1 MRLYS
6 EGLCCRYKVVYV
18 ASTKIEKSRFLL
30 RSESNFEAHL
40 ACKQHIFSIAL
51 ASYVIWHL
59 IFLFMTCFFWSWLA
73 FSFHDLLFLFMTC
86 FLCCYSKS
94 CRCLF
99 IYLFIDGREYHKS
112 HGEIRLIDCLLI
124 PGTEVMKKSL
134 GSPSTQCIGPYWVCY
149 SSKQV

>member
-1 MRLYS
+1 MRLFS
-6 EGLCCRYKVVYV
+6 EGLCSRYKLFMWQVQK
-18 ASTKIEKSRFLL
+18 SRSRFLL

-73 FSFHDLLFLFMTC
+73 SYVAIANLVDV
-86 FLCCYSKS
+86 
-94 CRCLF
+94 CLF
-99 IYLFIDGREYHKS
+99 IYLSMVENIINPM
-112 HGEIRLIDCLLI
+112 EIRLIDCLLI